1 MVIYVDVLL
10 FINLV
15 IDYILLS
22 ITQTFVHHKPRLL
35 RRILA
40 ATASSLFS
48 LYIFLPPQPTV
59 IEILMRLVASSV
71 TVLICFGFDNPRTYL
86 RRFFTFFA
94 VSFIYAGLMA
104 GIWMLF
110 SPSVMSINNGIV
122 YFDISPLWLIAASLL
137 FYIAIILIK
146 KLTGKDSEYAKRCD
160 ITLAYNDNKIQTV
173 AMVDSGHSLTDGF
186 SDSVVIVIDRSVA
199 FVLFGKNDTD
209 CMIRLELPKQSQIAK
224 KYRLIPTN
232 TVSGEGLLPAVRIDR
247 AEISVN
253 GNIKNIHKPTV
264 VITSQKLSDDYSAI
278 IPLTILN
285 V

>member
-15 IDYILLS
+15 IDYLLLS
-22 ITQTFVHHKPRLL
+22 VTQTFVHYKPRLL

-40 ATASSLFS
+40 ATVSALFS

-71 TVLICFGFDNPRTYL
+71 TVLICFGFDNPRLYL

-137 FYIAIILIK
+137 FYIAIVLIK

-160 ITLAYNDNKIQTV
+160 IVLAFNENTARAT
-173 AMVDSGHSLTDGF
+173 AMVDSGHSLNVGL
-186 SDSVVIVIDRSVA
+186 SNSVVIVIDRSVA
-199 FVLFGKNDTD
+199 VVLFGEADTD
-209 CMIRLELPKQSQIAK
+209 SMIRLEPPKLSPIAK

-247 AEISVN
+247 ADILVGEKTKSIY
-253 GNIKNIHKPTV
+253 KPTI
-264 VITSQKLSDDYSAI
+264 VISSQRLSDDYSAI
-278 IPLTILN
+278 IPLTALN
-285 V
+285 I